1 MPARRRRTLDRS
13 PIRRAQMWDKKMSGE
28 IYATLLPPLK
38 ELAMPKITGYQAT
51 HETLIANV
59 KSALS
64 NFPSETPLL
73 QEYMWYAE
81 KLWKFTQHY
90 GSQALQKEADAL
102 YLWYLARGRNDITLR
117 MVARALGIKISA
129 LEDIVEKTLSP
140 IMLKVIGRG
149 TITTDGTEQ
158 VIIEYTGSI
167 SSISGYIDLSN
178 MVDGD
183 SITIKAYVKIK
194 ENGDYVLYRPET
206 YSNKQTEPALYVMP
220 RLSGYAFKV
229 TIQQTQGSYKNFDY
243 LFVKGV

>member
-64 NFPSETPLL
+64 NFPSETPIL

-90 GSQALQKEADAL
+90 GSQALQNEADAL
-102 YLWYLARGRNDITLR
+102 YIWYLARGRNDVALR
-117 MVARALGIKISA
+117 VVAKSLGINISPI
-129 LEDIVEKTLSP
+129 EDIMDKILSP
-140 IMLKVIGRG
+140 ILLKIIKKETMLAN
-149 TITTDGTEQ
+149 GTEQ
-158 VIIEYTGSI
+158 TLVEYSGTI
-167 SSISGYIDLSN
+167 ALISGYIDLSN
-178 MVDGD
+178 MTEGD
-183 SITIKAYVKIK
+183 EVTITSYVKIK
-194 ENGDYVLYRPET
+194 DGGEYIRYRSETFTGKQPEPAVYVLPRLAGIALKVT
-206 YSNKQTEPALYVMP
+206 LKQTA
-220 RLSGYAFKV
+220 GTFK
-229 TIQQTQGSYKNFDY
+229 SFDY
-243 LFVKGV
+243 FFVRGT